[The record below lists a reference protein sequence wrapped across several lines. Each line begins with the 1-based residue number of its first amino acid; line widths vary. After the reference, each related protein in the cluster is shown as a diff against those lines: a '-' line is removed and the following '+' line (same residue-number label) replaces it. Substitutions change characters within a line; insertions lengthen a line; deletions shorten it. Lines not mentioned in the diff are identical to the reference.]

1 MKIQEHLRHYLA
13 DEFDNV
19 YKSIEAAQGDMT
31 AIIFYLSACHG
42 AISRVLNIEFDNELV
57 LLHIVFNGCHNT
69 LNNRLAAI
77 GQNTERPINIPDEL
91 PLKLA
96 GIVNEF
102 AKEFRENGNV
112 IDLLP
117 RLASLCYVTTGN
129 GFYLYQTGRLKL

>member
-1 MKIQEHLRHYLA
+1 M
-13 DEFDNV
+13 
-19 YKSIEAAQGDMT
+19 
-31 AIIFYLSACHG
+31 
-42 AISRVLNIEFDNELV
+42 
-57 LLHIVFNGCHNT
+57 HIVFNGCHNT